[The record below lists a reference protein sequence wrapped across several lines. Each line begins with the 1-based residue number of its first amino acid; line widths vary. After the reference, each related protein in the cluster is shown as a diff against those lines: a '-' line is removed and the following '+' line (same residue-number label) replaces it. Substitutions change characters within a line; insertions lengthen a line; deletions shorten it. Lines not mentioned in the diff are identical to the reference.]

1 MKLTRRDA
9 LLGTLFGAGMIGL
22 RSAAS
27 GLPAAFIANPRRALA
42 QVPAEMCSN
51 AAKAQYVIFS
61 TSAQGDPINT
71 NAPGT
76 YIDTNIVHPQDP
88 TMAPKSIMVGGTSWQ
103 AATPWSTLG
112 ATLGQTTFF
121 HLMTNTPIHPK
132 EHDVLTLLGA
142 AQNVDTSVEMF
153 PSLLARQLAPCLGTL
168 QTQPVSIGGPETI
181 TFGGAALPTIPP
193 TALAA
198 TLASQ
203 QGALGQLQKL
213 RAQTLDTAIMPIYR
227 DGGASPAQLQYI
239 DSLVTSQQQMQGIQ
253 QSLLTAIT
261 GLKDNS
267 VASQIAAAVA
277 LIQMKVSPV
286 LAIHI
291 PFGSDNHS
299 DANLAT
305 ETAETVSGVASLVAL
320 FQALTAA
327 NLQDQVSFLSLNVF
341 GRTMGPAT
349 TAGRNHNGNHQLS
362 LAIGKPFKSAVIGGV
377 AQVAGD
383 YGAVDIDATSGAPTP
398 GGNIKAIDTMTSFA
412 KSVMTA
418 FGGDPTVIS
427 QQITGGAVVPAMI
440 A

>member
-112 ATLGQTTFF
+112 ATLGRTTFF

-132 EHDVLTLLGA
+132 EHDVLDAVGRGA
-142 AQNVDTSVEMF
+142 ERGHVRRDVSVAPREA
-153 PSLLARQLAPCLGTL
+153 ARALPRHAADAAGIDWRARDDHLRG
-168 QTQPVSIGGPETI
+168 
-181 TFGGAALPTIPP
+181 GGAPDHPTHG
-193 TALAA
+193 ARSDARF
-198 TLASQ
+198 Q

-291 PFGSDNHS
+291 PFGSDNHPTRTS
-299 DANLAT
+299 RPRRPRRYPAWPRWWPFSRRSPRPT
-305 ETAETVSGVASLVAL
+305 SKTKSRFCRSTCSGAPWA
-320 FQALTAA
+320 
-327 NLQDQVSFLSLNVF
+327 
-341 GRTMGPAT
+341 RTT